1 MLLFM
6 KIFLENKISTLF
18 RSGKNNSVGRTY
30 EICEIKFNLQIVYL
44 FASEDKVNANSLTHS
59 KDRI

>member
-1 MLLFM
+1 M
-6 KIFLENKISTLF
+6 KIFLENKIATLF

-44 FASEDKVNANSLTHS
+44 FVSEDKVNANSLTHS
-59 KDRI
+59 NDRI